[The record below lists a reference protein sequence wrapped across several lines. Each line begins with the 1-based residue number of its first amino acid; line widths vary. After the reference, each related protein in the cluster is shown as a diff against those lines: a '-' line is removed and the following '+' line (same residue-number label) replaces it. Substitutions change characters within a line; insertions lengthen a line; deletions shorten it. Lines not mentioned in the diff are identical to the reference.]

1 MGFLIKRCLAL
12 TLLLTVMPGAE
23 IISAATSRTEMSIE
37 QKQGSRRGSK
47 TQKNKKTARKK
58 SSGKTASNSKKNTG
72 KSKNSKET
80 SSDVRKRHE
89 AAMRD
94 IKLTQEQ
101 IKANDAA
108 VRKGLNELGKLET
121 EIGDSKKK
129 VATAAAQ
136 VNALEKQIGGLQ
148 KNIAD
153 NEAKLEK
160 LRKEY
165 LKAVKK
171 IRSKKKSNSNLA
183 FIFSSGSFS
192 QAMRRMRYLR
202 QFAEWR
208 DRQTGE
214 IGKHVDALKKETQ
227 QLAQSKEMH
236 DRALGTRLAAQRQL
250 ETQYSKQDMIVTD
263 LKKNGSAL
271 KSHLAAKQKEAN
283 ALNSRIS
290 ALIAEEQRKAEIER
304 QAREDAE
311 RRREEQRQE
320 QLAREEAAREKA
332 VKEEKSS
339 EKETVIADN
348 SSKKKAAEPARKR
361 KEKSRKESVA
371 VEKQKKTEKQRDSK
385 SGTEQSKNYADARK
399 RRPRGAGSSSGSA
412 AAPAPSGSQNRSQ
425 SAGGFEK
432 MRGSLPRPVSGS
444 FKVTSRFGRHSLPD
458 LPEVMYD
465 NPGIDAEVAAGSVA
479 QAVYGGNVS
488 GVYMIPGFSTVVI
501 VSHGNYYT
509 VYGNL
514 SGASVK
520 VGDVVKQ
527 GQGLGRIA
535 AGEDDPGKGSI
546 HFEVWRNR
554 EKLDPLG
561 WIRS

>member
-1 MGFLIKRCLAL
+1 MGFFIKRGLSL
-12 TLLLTVMPGAE
+12 ILLFSMMPGVG
-23 IISAATSRTEMSIE
+23 IISAATVGVEMTTE
-37 QKQGSRRGSK
+37 QKQNSK
-47 TQKNKKTARKK
+47 GGKAQRNKKATRKK
-58 SSGKTASNSKKNTG
+58 SSGKTATKKTASKSMNRR
-72 KSKNSKET
+72 ET

-129 VATAAAQ
+129 VAMAAAQ

-153 NEAKLEK
+153 SEAKLEK
-160 LRKEY
+160 LRREY
-165 LKAVKK
+165 LKAVKN

-202 QFAEWR
+202 QFSEWR

-227 QLAQSKEMH
+227 QLAQSKVMH

-283 ALNSRIS
+283 ALNSRIA
-290 ALIAEEQRKAEIER
+290 ALIAEEQRKAEAER
-304 QAREDAE
+304 RAREDTE

-332 VKEEKSS
+332 VKEEKSP

-361 KEKSRKESVA
+361 KEKPRKDNVA
-371 VEKQKKTEKQRDSK
+371 AEKKKTEKQTDRK
-385 SGTEQSKNYADARK
+385 AGTEQSKNYADARK
-399 RRPRGAGSSSGSA
+399 RRPRGSGSA
-412 AAPAPSGSQNRSQ
+412 AAPAPAASQNRSQ
-425 SAGGFEK
+425 GAGGFEK

-458 LPEVMYD
+458 LPDVMYD
-465 NPGIDAEVAAGSVA
+465 NPGIDAEVAAGAVA
-479 QAVYGGNVS
+479 QAVYGGKVS

-514 SGASVK
+514 SVASVK

>member
-1 MGFLIKRCLAL
+1 MLVFS
-12 TLLLTVMPGAE
+12 VMPGMG
-23 IISAATSRTEMSIE
+23 IVSAANVGIEMAAE
-37 QKQGSRRGSK
+37 QKQSRKSGN
-47 TQKNKKTARKK
+47 TQKNKKKTSKK
-58 SSGKTASNSKKNTG
+58 SSAKSSAKKNSG
-72 KSKNSKET
+72 KSRNSNET

-148 KNIAD
+148 KKIAD
-153 NEAKLEK
+153 DEASLEK
-160 LRKEY
+160 LRREY
-165 LKAVKK
+165 LKAVKN

-192 QAMRRMRYLR
+192 QAMRRMRYLK
-202 QFAEWR
+202 QFADWR
-208 DRQTGE
+208 DKQTGE
-214 IGKHVDALKKETQ
+214 IGKRVDALKKETQ
-227 QLAQSKEMH
+227 QLAQSKTMH
-236 DRALGTRLAAQRQL
+236 DRALSTRLAAQRQL
-250 ETQYSKQDMIVTD
+250 ETQYSRQDVIVTD

-283 ALNSRIS
+283 ALNSRIA
-290 ALIAEEQRKAEIER
+290 ALIAEEQRKAEAER
-304 QAREDAE
+304 RAREDAE
-311 RRREEQRQE
+311 RKREEQRQE
-320 QLAREEAAREKA
+320 QLAREEAARERA
-332 VKEEKSS
+332 VTEEKAP

-348 SSKKKAAEPARKR
+348 SSKKKAAESARKR
-361 KEKSRKESVA
+361 KEKPRNESVA

-385 SGTEQSKNYADARK
+385 AGAEQSKNYADARK

-412 AAPAPSGSQNRSQ
+412 AAPASSASQNRSQ
-425 SAGGFEK
+425 GAGGFEK

-458 LPEVMYD
+458 LPDVMYD
-465 NPGIDAEVAAGSVA
+465 NPGIDAEVAAGAVA
-479 QAVYGGNVS
+479 QAVYGGKVS

>member
-1 MGFLIKRCLAL
+1 MI
-12 TLLLTVMPGAE
+12 LLFSLMPGAG
-23 IISAATSRTEMSIE
+23 IISAATVGVEMTTE
-37 QKQGSRRGSK
+37 QKQNSK
-47 TQKNKKTARKK
+47 GGKAQRNKKATRKK
-58 SSGKTASNSKKNTG
+58 SSGKTATKKAAS
-72 KSKNSKET
+72 KSKNIRET

-94 IKLTQEQ
+94 IKFTQEQ

-160 LRKEY
+160 LRREY
-165 LKAVKK
+165 LKAVKN

-227 QLAQSKEMH
+227 QLAQSKVMH

-283 ALNSRIS
+283 ALNSRIA
-290 ALIAEEQRKAEIER
+290 ALIAEEQRKAEAER
-304 QAREDAE
+304 RAREDTE

-332 VKEEKSS
+332 VKEEKSP

-361 KEKSRKESVA
+361 KEKSRKDNVA
-371 VEKQKKTEKQRDSK
+371 AEKKKTEKQADRK
-385 SGTEQSKNYADARK
+385 AGTEQSKNYADARK
-399 RRPRGAGSSSGSA
+399 RRPRSSGSA
-412 AAPAPSGSQNRSQ
+412 AAPAPSASQNRSQ
-425 SAGGFEK
+425 GAGGFEK

-458 LPEVMYD
+458 LPDVMYD
-465 NPGIDAEVAAGSVA
+465 NPGIDAEVAAGAVA
-479 QAVYGGNVS
+479 QAVYGGKVS

>member
-1 MGFLIKRCLAL
+1 MGFFIKRGLSL
-12 TLLLTVMPGAE
+12 ILLFSMMPGVG
-23 IISAATSRTEMSIE
+23 IISAATVGVEMTTE
-37 QKQGSRRGSK
+37 QKRNSK
-47 TQKNKKTARKK
+47 GGNAQRNKKATRKK
-58 SSGKTASNSKKNTG
+58 SSGKTATKKTASKSMNRR
-72 KSKNSKET
+72 ET

-129 VATAAAQ
+129 VAMAAAQ

-160 LRKEY
+160 LRREY
-165 LKAVKK
+165 LKAVKN

-202 QFAEWR
+202 QFSEWR

-227 QLAQSKEMH
+227 QLAQSKVMH

-283 ALNSRIS
+283 ALNSRIAS
-290 ALIAEEQRKAEIER
+290 LIAEEQRKAEAER
-304 QAREDAE
+304 RAREDAE

-332 VKEEKSS
+332 VKEEKSP

-361 KEKSRKESVA
+361 KEKPRKDNVA
-371 VEKQKKTEKQRDSK
+371 AEKKTEKQTDRK
-385 SGTEQSKNYADARK
+385 VGMEQSKNYADARK
-399 RRPRGAGSSSGSA
+399 RRPRGSGSA
-412 AAPAPSGSQNRSQ
+412 AAPAPSASQNRSQ
-425 SAGGFEK
+425 GAGGFEK

-458 LPEVMYD
+458 LPDVMYD
-465 NPGIDAEVAAGSVA
+465 NPGIDAEVAAGAVA
-479 QAVYGGNVS
+479 QAVYGGKVS

>member
-1 MGFLIKRCLAL
+1 MGFFIKRGLSL
-12 TLLLTVMPGAE
+12 ILLFSMMPGVG
-23 IISAATSRTEMSIE
+23 IISAATVGVEMTTE
-37 QKQGSRRGSK
+37 QKRNSK
-47 TQKNKKTARKK
+47 GGTAQRNKKATRKK
-58 SSGKTASNSKKNTG
+58 SSGKTATKKTASKSMNRR
-72 KSKNSKET
+72 ET

-165 LKAVKK
+165 LKAVKN

-227 QLAQSKEMH
+227 QLAQSKVMH

-283 ALNSRIS
+283 ALNSRIA
-290 ALIAEEQRKAEIER
+290 ALIAEEQRKAEAER
-304 QAREDAE
+304 RAREDAE

-320 QLAREEAAREKA
+320 QLAREEAARERA
-332 VKEEKSS
+332 VNEEKSP

-361 KEKSRKESVA
+361 KEKPRKDNMA
-371 VEKQKKTEKQRDSK
+371 VEKQKKTEKQADRNVGK
-385 SGTEQSKNYADARK
+385 EQSKNYADARK
-399 RRPRGAGSSSGSA
+399 RRPRGTNSGSTA
-412 AAPAPSGSQNRSQ
+412 SPAPSGLQNRSQ
-425 SAGGFEK
+425 GAGGFEK

-458 LPEVMYD
+458 LPDVMYD
-465 NPGIDAEVAAGSVA
+465 NPGIDAEVAAGAVA
-479 QAVYGGNVS
+479 QAVYGGIVS

>member
-1 MGFLIKRCLAL
+1 M

-58 SSGKTASNSKKNTG
+58 SSGKTASNSKNNTG
-72 KSKNSKET
+72 KLKNSKET

-129 VATAAAQ
+129 VAMAAAQ

-160 LRKEY
+160 LRREY
-165 LKAVKK
+165 LKAVKN

-202 QFAEWR
+202 QFSEWR
-208 DRQTGE
+208 ERQTGE

-227 QLAQSKEMH
+227 QLAQSKVMH

-283 ALNSRIS
+283 ALNSRIA
-290 ALIAEEQRKAEIER
+290 ALIAEEQRKAETER

-311 RRREEQRQE
+311 RRRKEQRQE
-320 QLAREEAAREKA
+320 QLAREEAARERA
-332 VKEEKSS
+332 VKEEKSP

-348 SSKKKAAEPARKR
+348 SSKKKAVAPARKR
-361 KEKSRKESVA
+361 KEKPRKDNVA
-371 VEKQKKTEKQRDSK
+371 AEKKTEKQTDRK
-385 SGTEQSKNYADARK
+385 VGTEQSKNYADARK
-399 RRPRGAGSSSGSA
+399 RRPRGSGSA
-412 AAPAPSGSQNRSQ
+412 AAPAPSASQNRSQ
-425 SAGGFEK
+425 GAGGFEK

-458 LPEVMYD
+458 LPDVMYD
-465 NPGIDAEVAAGSVA
+465 NPGIDAEVAAGAVA
-479 QAVYGGNVS
+479 QAVYGGKVS

>member
-58 SSGKTASNSKKNTG
+58 SSGKTASNSKNNTG
-72 KSKNSKET
+72 KLKNSKET

-129 VATAAAQ
+129 VAMAAAQ

-160 LRKEY
+160 LRREY
-165 LKAVKK
+165 LKAVKN

-202 QFAEWR
+202 QFSEWR
-208 DRQTGE
+208 ERQTGE

-227 QLAQSKEMH
+227 QLAQSKVMH

-283 ALNSRIS
+283 ALNSRIA
-290 ALIAEEQRKAEIER
+290 ALIAEEQRKAETER

-311 RRREEQRQE
+311 RRRKEQRQE
-320 QLAREEAAREKA
+320 QLAREEAARERA
-332 VKEEKSS
+332 VKEEKSP

-348 SSKKKAAEPARKR
+348 SSKKKAVAPARKR
-361 KEKSRKESVA
+361 KEKPRKDNVA
-371 VEKQKKTEKQRDSK
+371 AEKKTEKQTDRK
-385 SGTEQSKNYADARK
+385 VGTEQSKNYADARK
-399 RRPRGAGSSSGSA
+399 RRPRGSGSA
-412 AAPAPSGSQNRSQ
+412 AAPAPSASQNRSQ
-425 SAGGFEK
+425 GAGGFEK

-458 LPEVMYD
+458 LPDVMYD
-465 NPGIDAEVAAGSVA
+465 NPGIDAEVAAGAVA
-479 QAVYGGNVS
+479 QAVYGGKVS

>member
-1 MGFLIKRCLAL
+1 MGFFIKRGLSL
-12 TLLLTVMPGAE
+12 ILLFSMMPGVG
-23 IISAATSRTEMSIE
+23 IISAATVGVEMTTE
-37 QKQGSRRGSK
+37 QKRNSK
-47 TQKNKKTARKK
+47 GGNAQRNKKATRKK
-58 SSGKTASNSKKNTG
+58 SSGKTATKKTASKSMNRR
-72 KSKNSKET
+72 ET

-165 LKAVKK
+165 LKAVKN

-227 QLAQSKEMH
+227 QLAQSKVMH

-283 ALNSRIS
+283 ALNSRIA
-290 ALIAEEQRKAEIER
+290 ALIAEEQRKAEAER
-304 QAREDAE
+304 RAREDAE

-320 QLAREEAAREKA
+320 QLAREEAARERA
-332 VKEEKSS
+332 VNEEKSP

-361 KEKSRKESVA
+361 KEKPRKDNMA
-371 VEKQKKTEKQRDSK
+371 VEKQKKTEKQADRNVGK
-385 SGTEQSKNYADARK
+385 EQSKNYADARK
-399 RRPRGAGSSSGSA
+399 RRPRGTNSGSTA
-412 AAPAPSGSQNRSQ
+412 SPAPSGLQNRSQ
-425 SAGGFEK
+425 GAGGFEK

-458 LPEVMYD
+458 LPDVMYD
-465 NPGIDAEVAAGSVA
+465 NPGIDAEVAAGAVA
-479 QAVYGGNVS
+479 QAVYGGIVS

>member
-1 MGFLIKRCLAL
+1 M

-72 KSKNSKET
+72 KSKNNKET

-165 LKAVKK
+165 LKAVKN

-192 QAMRRMRYLR
+192 QAMRRMRYLK

-227 QLAQSKEMH
+227 QLAQSKVMH

-283 ALNSRIS
+283 ALNSRIAS
-290 ALIAEEQRKAEIER
+290 LIAEEQRKAEAER
-304 QAREDAE
+304 RAREDAE

-320 QLAREEAAREKA
+320 QLAREEAARERA
-332 VKEEKSS
+332 VKEEKSP
-339 EKETVIADN
+339 EKEPVIADN

-361 KEKSRKESVA
+361 KEKSRKETVA
-371 VEKQKKTEKQRDSK
+371 VEKQKKTEKQTERNA
-385 SGTEQSKNYADARK
+385 GTAQSKNYADARK
-399 RRPRGAGSSSGSA
+399 RRPRGAGSASGSA
-412 AAPAPSGSQNRSQ
+412 SAPASTGSQDRSQ
-425 SAGGFEK
+425 GAGGFEK

-458 LPEVMYD
+458 LPDVMYD

-479 QAVYGGNVS
+479 QAVYGGKVS

>member
-1 MGFLIKRCLAL
+1 M

-72 KSKNSKET
+72 KLKNSKET

-129 VATAAAQ
+129 VAMAAAQ

-160 LRKEY
+160 LRREY
-165 LKAVKK
+165 LKAVKN

-202 QFAEWR
+202 QFSEWR
-208 DRQTGE
+208 ERQTGE

-227 QLAQSKEMH
+227 QLAQSKVMH

-283 ALNSRIS
+283 ALNSRIA
-290 ALIAEEQRKAEIER
+290 ALIAEEQRKAETER

-311 RRREEQRQE
+311 RRRKEQRQE
-320 QLAREEAAREKA
+320 QLAREEAARERA
-332 VKEEKSS
+332 VKEEKSP

-348 SSKKKAAEPARKR
+348 SSKKKAVEPARKR
-361 KEKSRKESVA
+361 KEKPRKDNVA
-371 VEKQKKTEKQRDSK
+371 AEKKTEKQTDRK
-385 SGTEQSKNYADARK
+385 VGTEQSKNYADARK
-399 RRPRGAGSSSGSA
+399 RRPRGSGSA
-412 AAPAPSGSQNRSQ
+412 AAPAPSASQNRSQ
-425 SAGGFEK
+425 GAGGFEK

-458 LPEVMYD
+458 LPDVMYD
-465 NPGIDAEVAAGSVA
+465 NPGIDAEVAAGAVA
-479 QAVYGGNVS
+479 QAVYGGKVS
-488 GVYMIPGFSTVVI
+488 GVYMIPGFATVVI

>member
-1 MGFLIKRCLAL
+1 
-12 TLLLTVMPGAE
+12 
-23 IISAATSRTEMSIE
+23 
-37 QKQGSRRGSK
+37 
-47 TQKNKKTARKK
+47 
-58 SSGKTASNSKKNTG
+58 
-72 KSKNSKET
+72 
-80 SSDVRKRHE
+80 
-89 AAMRD
+89 MRD

-165 LKAVKK
+165 LKAVKN

-227 QLAQSKEMH
+227 QLAQSKVMH

-283 ALNSRIS
+283 ALNSRIA
-290 ALIAEEQRKAEIER
+290 ALIAEEQRKAETER

-311 RRREEQRQE
+311 RRRKEQRQE
-320 QLAREEAAREKA
+320 QLAREEAARERT
-332 VKEEKSS
+332 VKEEKSP

-361 KEKSRKESVA
+361 KEKPRKDNVA
-371 VEKQKKTEKQRDSK
+371 AEKKKTEKQTDRK
-385 SGTEQSKNYADARK
+385 VGTEQSKNYADARK
-399 RRPRGAGSSSGSA
+399 RRPRGSGSA
-412 AAPAPSGSQNRSQ
+412 AAPAPSASQNRSQ
-425 SAGGFEK
+425 GAGGFEK

-458 LPEVMYD
+458 LPDVMYD
-465 NPGIDAEVAAGSVA
+465 NPGIDAEVAAGAVA
-479 QAVYGGNVS
+479 QAVYGGKVS

-535 AGEDDPGKGSI
+535 VGEDDPGKGSI

>member
-72 KSKNSKET
+72 KLKNSKET

-129 VATAAAQ
+129 VAMAAAQ

-160 LRKEY
+160 LRREY
-165 LKAVKK
+165 LKAVKN

-202 QFAEWR
+202 QFSEWR
-208 DRQTGE
+208 ERQTGE

-227 QLAQSKEMH
+227 QLAQSKVMH

-283 ALNSRIS
+283 ALNSRIA
-290 ALIAEEQRKAEIER
+290 ALIAEEQRKAETER

-311 RRREEQRQE
+311 RRRKEQRQE
-320 QLAREEAAREKA
+320 QLAREEAARERA
-332 VKEEKSS
+332 VKEEKSP

-348 SSKKKAAEPARKR
+348 SSKKKAVAPARKR
-361 KEKSRKESVA
+361 KEKPRKDNVA
-371 VEKQKKTEKQRDSK
+371 AEKKTEKQTDRK
-385 SGTEQSKNYADARK
+385 VGTEQSKNYADARK
-399 RRPRGAGSSSGSA
+399 RRPRGSGSA
-412 AAPAPSGSQNRSQ
+412 AAPAPSASQNRSQ
-425 SAGGFEK
+425 GAGGFEK

-458 LPEVMYD
+458 LPDVMYD
-465 NPGIDAEVAAGSVA
+465 NPGIDAEVAAGAVA
-479 QAVYGGNVS
+479 QAVYGGKVS

>member
-129 VATAAAQ
+129 VAMAAAQ

-160 LRKEY
+160 LRREY
-165 LKAVKK
+165 LKAVKN

-202 QFAEWR
+202 QFSEWR

-227 QLAQSKEMH
+227 QLAQSKVMH

-283 ALNSRIS
+283 ALNSRIAS
-290 ALIAEEQRKAEIER
+290 LIAEEQRKAETER

-311 RRREEQRQE
+311 RRRKEQRQE
-320 QLAREEAAREKA
+320 QLAREEAARERA
-332 VKEEKSS
+332 VKEEKSP

-361 KEKSRKESVA
+361 KEKPRKDNVA
-371 VEKQKKTEKQRDSK
+371 AEKKTEKQTDRK
-385 SGTEQSKNYADARK
+385 AGTEQSKNYADARK
-399 RRPRGAGSSSGSA
+399 RRPRGSGSA
-412 AAPAPSGSQNRSQ
+412 AAPAPSASQNRSQ
-425 SAGGFEK
+425 GAGGFEK

-458 LPEVMYD
+458 LPDVMYD
-465 NPGIDAEVAAGSVA
+465 NPGIDAEVAAGAVA
-479 QAVYGGNVS
+479 QAVYGGKVS

>member
-12 TLLLTVMPGAE
+12 ILFTTVMPGAE

-129 VATAAAQ
+129 VAMAAAQ

-160 LRKEY
+160 LRREY
-165 LKAVKK
+165 LKAVKN

-202 QFAEWR
+202 QFSEWR
-208 DRQTGE
+208 ERQTGE

-227 QLAQSKEMH
+227 QLAQSKVMH

-283 ALNSRIS
+283 ALNSRIA
-290 ALIAEEQRKAEIER
+290 ALIAEEQRKAETER

-311 RRREEQRQE
+311 RRRKEQRQE
-320 QLAREEAAREKA
+320 QLAREEAARERA
-332 VKEEKSS
+332 VKEEKSP

-361 KEKSRKESVA
+361 KEKPRKDNVA
-371 VEKQKKTEKQRDSK
+371 AEKKKTEKQTDRK
-385 SGTEQSKNYADARK
+385 VGTEQSKNYADARK
-399 RRPRGAGSSSGSA
+399 RRPRGSGSA
-412 AAPAPSGSQNRSQ
+412 AAPAPSASQNRSQ
-425 SAGGFEK
+425 GAGGFEK

-458 LPEVMYD
+458 LPDVMYD
-465 NPGIDAEVAAGSVA
+465 NPGIDAEVAAGAVA
-479 QAVYGGNVS
+479 QAVYGGKVS

>member
-165 LKAVKK
+165 LKAVKN

-227 QLAQSKEMH
+227 QLAQSKVMH

-283 ALNSRIS
+283 ALNSRIA
-290 ALIAEEQRKAEIER
+290 ALIAEEQRKAETER

-311 RRREEQRQE
+311 RRRKEQRQE
-320 QLAREEAAREKA
+320 QLAREEAARERA
-332 VKEEKSS
+332 VKEEKSP

-348 SSKKKAAEPARKR
+348 SSKKKAAESARKR
-361 KEKSRKESVA
+361 KEKPRKDN
-371 VEKQKKTEKQRDSK
+371 VEKQRKPEKQ
-385 SGTEQSKNYADARK
+385 TERKAVTDQSKNYADARK
-399 RRPRGAGSSSGSA
+399 RRPRGAGSGAGSA
-412 AAPAPSGSQNRSQ
+412 AAPAPSASQNRSQ
-425 SAGGFEK
+425 GAGGFEK

-458 LPEVMYD
+458 LPDVMYD
-465 NPGIDAEVAAGSVA
+465 NPGIDAEVAAGAVA
-479 QAVYGGNVS
+479 QAVYGGKVS

-535 AGEDDPGKGSI
+535 VGEDDPGKGSI

>member
-1 MGFLIKRCLAL
+1 MGFFIKRGLSL
-12 TLLLTVMPGAE
+12 ILLFSMMPGVG
-23 IISAATSRTEMSIE
+23 IISAATVGVEMTTE
-37 QKQGSRRGSK
+37 QKRNSK
-47 TQKNKKTARKK
+47 GGNAQRNKKATRKKSAGKTATKKTASK
-58 SSGKTASNSKKNTG
+58 SMNRR
-72 KSKNSKET
+72 ET

-129 VATAAAQ
+129 VAMAAAQ

-160 LRKEY
+160 LRREY
-165 LKAVKK
+165 LKAVKN

-202 QFAEWR
+202 QFSEWR
-208 DRQTGE
+208 ERQTGE

-227 QLAQSKEMH
+227 QLAQSKVMH

-283 ALNSRIS
+283 ALNSRIA
-290 ALIAEEQRKAEIER
+290 ALIAEEQRKAETER

-311 RRREEQRQE
+311 RRRKEQRQE
-320 QLAREEAAREKA
+320 QLAREEAARERA
-332 VKEEKSS
+332 VKEEKSP

-361 KEKSRKESVA
+361 KEKPRKDN
-371 VEKQKKTEKQRDSK
+371 VEKQRKPEKQ
-385 SGTEQSKNYADARK
+385 TERKAVTDQSKNYADARK
-399 RRPRGAGSSSGSA
+399 RRPRGAGSGSA
-412 AAPAPSGSQNRSQ
+412 AAPAPSASQNRSQ
-425 SAGGFEK
+425 GAGGFEK

-458 LPEVMYD
+458 LPDVMYD
-465 NPGIDAEVAAGSVA
+465 NPGIDAEVAAGAVA
-479 QAVYGGNVS
+479 QAVYGGKVS

>member
-12 TLLLTVMPGAE
+12 ILFTTVMPGAE

-37 QKQGSRRGSK
+37 QKQGSRRGGK

-165 LKAVKK
+165 LKAVKN

-227 QLAQSKEMH
+227 QLAQSKVMH

-283 ALNSRIS
+283 ALNSRIA
-290 ALIAEEQRKAEIER
+290 ALIAEEQRKAEAER
-304 QAREDAE
+304 RAREDAE

-320 QLAREEAAREKA
+320 QLAREEAARERA
-332 VKEEKSS
+332 VNEEKSP

-361 KEKSRKESVA
+361 KEKPRKDNMA
-371 VEKQKKTEKQRDSK
+371 VEKQKKTEKQADRNVGK
-385 SGTEQSKNYADARK
+385 EQSKNYADARK
-399 RRPRGAGSSSGSA
+399 RRPRGTNSGSTA
-412 AAPAPSGSQNRSQ
+412 SPAPSGLQNRSQ
-425 SAGGFEK
+425 GAGGFEK

-458 LPEVMYD
+458 LPDVMYD
-465 NPGIDAEVAAGSVA
+465 NPGIDAEVAAGAVA
-479 QAVYGGNVS
+479 QAVYGGKVS

-520 VGDVVKQ
+520 VGDIVKQ

>member
-72 KSKNSKET
+72 KLKNSKET

-129 VATAAAQ
+129 VAMAAAQ

-160 LRKEY
+160 LRREY
-165 LKAVKK
+165 LKAVKN

-202 QFAEWR
+202 QFSEWR
-208 DRQTGE
+208 ERQTGE

-227 QLAQSKEMH
+227 QLAQSKVMH

-283 ALNSRIS
+283 ALNSRIA
-290 ALIAEEQRKAEIER
+290 ALIAEEQRKAETER

-311 RRREEQRQE
+311 RRRKEQRQE
-320 QLAREEAAREKA
+320 QLAREEAARERA
-332 VKEEKSS
+332 VKEEKSP

-348 SSKKKAAEPARKR
+348 SSKKKAVEPARKR
-361 KEKSRKESVA
+361 KEKPRKDNVA
-371 VEKQKKTEKQRDSK
+371 AEKKTEKQTDRK
-385 SGTEQSKNYADARK
+385 VGTEQSKNYADARK
-399 RRPRGAGSSSGSA
+399 RRPRGSGSA
-412 AAPAPSGSQNRSQ
+412 AAPAPSASQNRSQ
-425 SAGGFEK
+425 GAGGFEK

-458 LPEVMYD
+458 LPDVMYD
-465 NPGIDAEVAAGSVA
+465 NPGIDAEVAAGAVA
-479 QAVYGGNVS
+479 QAVYGGKVS
-488 GVYMIPGFSTVVI
+488 GVYMIPGFATVVI

>member
-1 MGFLIKRCLAL
+1 MGFFIKRGLSL
-12 TLLLTVMPGAE
+12 ILLFSLMPGVG
-23 IISAATSRTEMSIE
+23 IISAATVGVEMTTE
-37 QKQGSRRGSK
+37 QKRNSEGGKAQR
-47 TQKNKKTARKK
+47 NKKATRKK
-58 SSGKTASNSKKNTG
+58 SSGKTATKKTASKSMNRR
-72 KSKNSKET
+72 ET

-129 VATAAAQ
+129 VAMAAAQ

-160 LRKEY
+160 LRREY
-165 LKAVKK
+165 LKAVKN
-171 IRSKKKSNSNLA
+171 IRSKKKSKSNLA

-202 QFAEWR
+202 QFSEWR

-227 QLAQSKEMH
+227 QLAQSKVMH
-236 DRALGTRLAAQRQL
+236 DRALGTRLAVQRQL

-283 ALNSRIS
+283 ALNSRIA
-290 ALIAEEQRKAEIER
+290 ALIAEEQRKAEAER
-304 QAREDAE
+304 RAREDTE

-332 VKEEKSS
+332 VKEEKSP

-361 KEKSRKESVA
+361 KEKPRKDNVA
-371 VEKQKKTEKQRDSK
+371 AEKKKTEKQMDRK
-385 SGTEQSKNYADARK
+385 AGTEQSKNYADARK
-399 RRPRGAGSSSGSA
+399 RRPRGSGSA
-412 AAPAPSGSQNRSQ
+412 AAPAPAASQNRSQ
-425 SAGGFEK
+425 GAGGFEK

-458 LPEVMYD
+458 LPDVMYD
-465 NPGIDAEVAAGSVA
+465 NPGIDAEVAAGAVA
-479 QAVYGGNVS
+479 QAVYGGKVS

>member
-1 MGFLIKRCLAL
+1 MGFFIKRGLSL
-12 TLLLTVMPGAE
+12 ILLFSMMPGVG
-23 IISAATSRTEMSIE
+23 IISAATVGVEMTTE
-37 QKQGSRRGSK
+37 QKRNSK
-47 TQKNKKTARKK
+47 GGNAQRNKKATRKK
-58 SSGKTASNSKKNTG
+58 SSGKTATKKTASKSMNRR
-72 KSKNSKET
+72 ET

-160 LRKEY
+160 LRREY
-165 LKAVKK
+165 LKAVKN

-202 QFAEWR
+202 QFSEWR

-227 QLAQSKEMH
+227 QLAQSKVMH

-283 ALNSRIS
+283 ALNSRIA
-290 ALIAEEQRKAEIER
+290 ALIAEEQRKAEAER
-304 QAREDAE
+304 RAREDTE

-332 VKEEKSS
+332 VKEEKSPD
-339 EKETVIADN
+339 KNPVIADN
-348 SSKKKAAEPARKR
+348 SSKKKAAESARKR
-361 KEKSRKESVA
+361 KEKPRKDN
-371 VEKQKKTEKQRDSK
+371 VEKQRKPEKQ
-385 SGTEQSKNYADARK
+385 TERKAVTDQSKNYADARK
-399 RRPRGAGSSSGSA
+399 RRPRGAGSGAGSA
-412 AAPAPSGSQNRSQ
+412 AAPAPSASQNRSQ
-425 SAGGFEK
+425 GTGGFEK

-458 LPEVMYD
+458 LPDVMYD
-465 NPGIDAEVAAGSVA
+465 NPGIDAEVAAGAVA
-479 QAVYGGNVS
+479 QAVYGGKVS